1 MIKAVLYYKELRQDL
16 YRASQ
21 MVDITSKLILM
32 ISVFFFISSIFQAVM
47 YAPPS
52 IANMSA
58 ISLNE
63 SDMAI

>member
-32 ISVFFFISSIFQAVM
+32 ISVFFFISSIFQTVI
-47 YAPPS
+47 YSPPS